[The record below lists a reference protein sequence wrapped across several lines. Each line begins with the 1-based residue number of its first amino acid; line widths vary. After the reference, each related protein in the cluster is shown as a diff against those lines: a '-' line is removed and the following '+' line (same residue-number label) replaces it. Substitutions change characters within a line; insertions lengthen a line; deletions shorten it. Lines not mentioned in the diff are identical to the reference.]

1 MFKTMGIAPDGQKGN
16 LPPDPEEAAQTEL
29 LKKEYAFITD
39 QLVNA
44 WEFHEPKEMI
54 EWLVSQ
60 TTRSP
65 KGIEK
70 MVNAWYDDD
79 ARRNQIT
86 MLVYQDGTEGKLA
99 SWMNEC
105 GL

>member
-1 MFKTMGIAPDGQKGN
+1 MFKTMGTAPDGQKGN
-16 LPPDPEEAAQTEL
+16 LPPDPVEEAQTKML
-29 LKKEYAFITD
+29 IKEYDFIMD

-44 WEFHEPKEMI
+44 WEFHGPEEMI
-54 EWLVSQ
+54 EWLQSQ

-79 ARRNQIT
+79 KRRNQIT
-86 MLVYQDGTEGKLA
+86 MLVYQDSTESKLQT
-99 SWMNEC
+99 WMNEC